1 MDKIAAM
8 KKMPVSQSP
17 KKRGGQSLVE
27 LALSLMI
34 ILWLLAGAIN
44 FGMGFFC
51 LAAIQDAAE
60 EGALYGSL
68 DPTTANIVARV
79 QNSSD
84 NPVDLSTAAVTV
96 SVTLPASVCAGNPLT
111 VKVTY
116 ALPVTTPMVGILT
129 GSTISL
135 TASATSIILKPAC

>member
-1 MDKIAAM
+1 MDEAM
-8 KKMPVSQSP
+8 KKAQVSHPS
-17 KKRGGQSLVE
+17 RLSRGQSLVE

-44 FGMGFFC
+44 FGVGFFSMT
-51 LAAIQDAAE
+51 AIRDAAE

-68 DPTTANIVARV
+68 DPTPAKIITRV

-84 NPVDLSTAAVTV
+84 KPVDLSSAAVQVT
-96 SVTLPASVCAGNPLT
+96 VTLPGSACAGNALI

-116 ALPVTTPMVGILT
+116 ALPITTPMVGIIT
-129 GSTISL
+129 GPTIPL
-135 TASATSIILKPAC
+135 TASATSIILDPACP